1 MSIEAQAV
9 FSVSMQ
15 AANEWGFTDNWNNIC
30 CRCFCLNYHVNSP
43 YNPDNS
49 RIETRTDKKR
59 TTYERIF
66 SLNYID
72 YILKFANLNRDEFMG
87 TLGAVFI
94 AIWLL
99 SQFSRQHNPL
109 NTPQKTQ
116 HKKYKHR
123 TQP

>member
-72 YILKFANLNRDEFMG
+72 YILKLANLDRDEFMG
-87 TLGAVFI
+87 TRGAVCI

-99 SQFSRQHNPL
+99 SEIWRES
-109 NTPQKTQ
+109 KTC
-116 HKKYKHR
+116 KRNEKR
-123 TQP
+123 VN